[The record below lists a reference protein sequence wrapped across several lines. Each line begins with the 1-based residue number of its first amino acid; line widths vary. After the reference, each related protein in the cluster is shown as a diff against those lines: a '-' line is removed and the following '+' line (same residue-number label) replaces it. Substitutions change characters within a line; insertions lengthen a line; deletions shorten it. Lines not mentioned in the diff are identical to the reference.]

1 MIRLTAAI
9 LLLAL
14 PAACM
19 PEKPS
24 VFRKAHAQVQT
35 PGAGYHGLTIPQ
47 AALHAAEEVR
57 RTQAE
62 RARDRKL
69 QHALSRISPAA
80 GDDKTLW
87 RPHIL
92 QIGARHRNSNLADA
106 KHPIPAQPFGAAD
119 RGRGLVPFSITTVQK
134 AMFDREFDDRPSCEA
149 AARWWLENVL
159 DPETDAVVC
168 MPRGTGR

>member
-1 MIRLTAAI
+1 MIRLTAAL

-14 PAACM
+14 PAA
-19 PEKPS
+19 
-24 VFRKAHAQVQT
+24 AQVQT
-35 PGAGYHGLTIPQ
+35 PSAGYTGVEIPRALQ
-47 AALHAAEEVR
+47 AAQDV

-62 RARDRKL
+62 RARDRKM

-92 QIGARHRNSNLADA
+92 QIGARHRSHNLADA
-106 KHPIPAQPFGAAD
+106 KHPVPAQPFGNS
-119 RGRGLVPFSITTVQK
+119 GRGLVPFSITTVQK
-134 AMFDREFDDRPSCEA
+134 AMYDREFDDRPSCEA

-159 DPETDAVVC
+159 DPETDAVAC
-168 MPRGTGR
+168 LPRGTGR

>member
-1 MIRLTAAI
+1 MTRLPLAACI
-9 LLLAL
+9 YIVHTLLT
-14 PAACM
+14 PAA
-19 PEKPS
+19 
-24 VFRKAHAQVQT
+24 AQVQT
-35 PGAGYHGLTIPQ
+35 PAAGYTDALQ
-47 AALHAAEEVR
+47 AAQEV

-69 QHALSRISPAA
+69 QHALSRIAPAA

-87 RPHIL
+87 APHIL
-92 QIGARHRNSNLADA
+92 QIGARHRSHNLADA
-106 KHPIPAQPFGAAD
+106 KHPVPAQPFGD

-134 AMFDREFDDRPSCEA
+134 AMYDREFDDRPSCEA

>member
-1 MIRLTAAI
+1 MTRPLLAAL
-9 LLLAL
+9 LLLAM
-14 PAACM
+14 PAA
-19 PEKPS
+19 
-24 VFRKAHAQVQT
+24 AQVQT
-35 PGAGYHGLTIPQ
+35 PAAGYHGLEVPQ
-47 AALHAAEEVR
+47 AALDAAADVR

-69 QHALSRISPAA
+69 QHALSRIAPSA

-92 QIGARHRNSNLADA
+92 QIGARHRSHSLADA
-106 KHPIPAQPFGAAD
+106 KHPVPAQPFGNS
-119 RGRGLVPFSITTVQK
+119 GRGLVPFSITTVQK
-134 AMFDREFDDRPSCEA
+134 AMYDREFDDRPSCEA